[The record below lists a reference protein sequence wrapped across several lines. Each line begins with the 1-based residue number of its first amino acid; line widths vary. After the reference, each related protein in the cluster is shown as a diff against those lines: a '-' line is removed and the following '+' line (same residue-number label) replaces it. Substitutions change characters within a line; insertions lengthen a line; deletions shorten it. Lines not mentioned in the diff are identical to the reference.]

1 MIRELWLKQGWSQE
15 QLAQM
20 SGVSLRTIQRAERGD
35 AISLESQ
42 KSIAAVLDIHFSQL
56 QETDMNSKVEPLP
69 TVNPQT
75 QPSPD
80 YRSSLVIYAI
90 VIGFLFVINA
100 LTNRDYWWVVW
111 PALGWGLA
119 IALKILKEH
128 FPK

>member
-1 MIRELWLKQGWSQE
+1 MIRELRLKHGWSQE

-69 TVNPQT
+69 TVNPPT

-111 PALGWGLA
+111 PALGC
-119 IALKILKEH
+119 
-128 FPK
+128 P